1 VKRSLSE
8 RAFDIFNVLL
18 MLILSFMFLY
28 PFLYVVFASFS
39 NPELLVKHKGLLLLP
54 EGFTLQGYTFV
65 FRNPNIYSGYL
76 NTIYYVVVGTLYN
89 MVMTCLGAYVLS
101 RKDWLLKTPM
111 MVMITFT
118 MFFSG
123 GLIPSFILVK
133 NLGMMNT
140 RAALIIPGA
149 ISTYNMIIMRTSF
162 MQIPSGLEESA
173 KLDGANDLQILWHV
187 VLPVSKAVLAV
198 ITLFY
203 AVGHWNSWFNASIY
217 LRKRELFPLQLILRE
232 ILIENNTSAMLDN
245 ASAQTLQDLA
255 TNKAW
260 YKELVQ
266 YSTIVVSTVPILFI
280 YPFVQKYFVKG
291 VMIGSIK
298 G

>member
-1 VKRSLSE
+1 MKRSLSE

>member
-1 VKRSLSE
+1 
-8 RAFDIFNVLL
+8 
-18 MLILSFMFLY
+18 MFLY